1 MMSPMPIKLE
11 KGAVLLLVLWLIVAM
26 SLLGL
31 SFSRSIRVEVTAARN
46 VVDQKVGYYLAR
58 AGIEYA
64 VFRILQTQ
72 SAFSL
77 TRQRQEQGLDQEV
90 PDVLA
95 GETSIQLPNG
105 SADVEVIEETGK
117 INLNAPLG
125 ETYSNMIYNLLIM
138 VGMDP
143 VEADSITD
151 SIIDWR
157 DEDDFTS
164 PNGAE
169 SDYYQGLE
177 KPYLAKNGFFD
188 VSDELLLVQGI
199 TPEIYYGRKGTTE
212 DGQRI
217 EYFGLQK
224 YFTTFIRT
232 NTINVNS
239 APLPVLASLPY
250 LDADMATQI
259 YNLREEMYI
268 QDPSELLARI
278 PGLPTDVAAVLAR
291 TTPNN
296 VYTLISTGRPDG
308 SNVVTR
314 IRCVVQLGIGP
325 KGYTTLYWNESNT
338 EI

>member
-1 MMSPMPIKLE
+1 M
-11 KGAVLLLVLWLIVAM
+11 LLVLWLIVAM

-31 SFSRSIRVEVTAARN
+31 SFSRSIRIEVNAARN
-46 VVDQKVGYYLAR
+46 VVDQKQGYYLAR

-64 VFRILQTQ
+64 VYRILETQ
-72 SAFSL
+72 SAFFQS
-77 TRQRQEQGLDQEV
+77 QQQMQQGLEQQEV
-90 PDVLA
+90 PDVLS
-95 GETSIQLPNG
+95 GKTSIQMPNG
-105 SADVEVIEETGK
+105 VSDVEIIEETGK

-125 ETYSNMIYNLLIM
+125 ETYSNMIYNLLVM

-143 VEADSITD
+143 SQADVVTD

-169 SDYYQGLE
+169 SDYYQSLDH
-177 KPYLAKNGFFD
+177 PYLAKNGFFD
-188 VSDELLLVQGI
+188 VPEELLLVRGI
-199 TPEIYYGRKGTTE
+199 TPEIYYGRKGATE
-212 DGQRI
+212 DGQHF
-217 EYFGLQK
+217 EYYGLQK
-224 YFTTFIRT
+224 YFTTFTRS

-268 QDPSELLARI
+268 RDPSQLLERI

-291 TTPNN
+291 SAQSN
-296 VYTLISTGRPDG
+296 VYTLVSTGHPSG
-308 SNVVTR
+308 SNVVAK
-314 IRCVVQLGIGP
+314 IRCVVRVDGAGP

-338 EI
+338 ET

>member
-217 EYFGLQK
+217 EYFGLRRGGRK
-224 YFTTFIRT
+224 G
-232 NTINVNS
+232 
-239 APLPVLASLPY
+239 
-250 LDADMATQI
+250 
-259 YNLREEMYI
+259 RE
-268 QDPSELLARI
+268 L
-278 PGLPTDVAAVLAR
+278 T
-291 TTPNN
+291 
-296 VYTLISTGRPDG
+296 
-308 SNVVTR
+308 
-314 IRCVVQLGIGP
+314 
-325 KGYTTLYWNESNT
+325 
-338 EI
+338 